1 MPDPKVKS
9 PARIDRTL
17 ESTIGSDIVF
27 VGISFSD
34 SRRMALNIA
43 ISK

>member
-1 MPDPKVKS
+1 MPDLKLKS
-9 PARIDRTL
+9 LARIGRTL
-17 ESTIGSDIVF
+17 ESTIGSDIGS